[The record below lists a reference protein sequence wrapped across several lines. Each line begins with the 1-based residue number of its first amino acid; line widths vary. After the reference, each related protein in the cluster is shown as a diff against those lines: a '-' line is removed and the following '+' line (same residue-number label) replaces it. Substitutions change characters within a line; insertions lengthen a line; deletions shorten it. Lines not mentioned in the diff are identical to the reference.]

1 MLADHVADRLIDPR
15 NKVEMAEKVA
25 PTRPHPGVPNSEM
38 FHRVV
43 GPGVG
48 MVDPLRDAPSGRMTS

>member
-1 MLADHVADRLIDPR
+1 VLADHVADRLIDPR

-48 MVDPLRDAPSGRMTS
+48 KSTAFAMRRLDA